1 MAIGP
6 QILAPVVA
14 YLSGAIPYSLLIGRA
29 KGVDLREVGSGNIGA
44 TNVARNL
51 GLRWGILA
59 LLLDALKGYAPVMG
73 ARLLLPTDDPHH
85 DLLVGSTMLAAVVGH
100 MFTVFLLFRGGKGVA
115 TALGSVLAV
124 TPAAG
129 GVGAALYVGLYAAF
143 RISSVGS
150 LAMTVAVPL
159 TMVLLGMPRELIWAM
174 IAISVL
180 IVIKHIPNI
189 GRLIRG
195 EEGKV
200 K

>member
-1 MAIGP
+1 MAIGLEM
-6 QILAPVVA
+6 LAPALA
-14 YLSGAIPYSLLIGRA
+14 YLSGAIPYSLLIGKA
-29 KGVDLREVGSGNIGA
+29 KGVDLRKVGSGNIGA
-44 TNVARNL
+44 TNVARNI
-51 GLRWGILA
+51 GMRWGVAA
-59 LLLDALKGYAPVMG
+59 LLLDALKGYGPVLAARHLLADHPQAP
-73 ARLLLPTDDPHH
+73 A
-85 DLLVGSTMLAAVVGH
+85 LVGATLLAAVMGH

-115 TALGSVLAV
+115 TALGATLAV
-124 TPAAG
+124 DPIAG

-159 TMVLLGMPRELIWAM
+159 TLHLLGQPRELVWA
-174 IAISVL
+174 AVVVSVL

-189 GRLIRG
+189 LRLLRG

>member
-1 MAIGP
+1 MVIGLEM
-6 QILAPVVA
+6 LAPALA
-14 YLSGAIPYSLLIGRA
+14 YLSGAIPYSLLIGKA

-51 GLRWGILA
+51 GMRWGVAA
-59 LLLDALKGYAPVMG
+59 LLLDALKGYGPVLAARHLLADHPHAP
-73 ARLLLPTDDPHH
+73 A
-85 DLLVGSTMLAAVVGH
+85 LVGATLLAAVMGH

-115 TALGSVLAV
+115 TALGGVLALDLI
-124 TPAAG
+124 AG

-159 TMVLLGMPRELIWAM
+159 TLLLRGHPRELVWA
-174 IAISVL
+174 ATAVSVL
-180 IVIKHIPNI
+180 IMIKHIPNVR
-189 GRLIRG
+189 RLLRG

-200 K
+200 R